1 MEYGLAVQLVG
12 GCYDSSV
19 RGLRL
24 IRGLRLTCYGSFP
37 FLCEEKIQTPSQVG
51 IWIQAS
57 WYDLRPV
64 GKM

>member
-19 RGLRL
+19 
-24 IRGLRLTCYGSFP
+24 RGLRLTCYGSFP